1 MTTLMVIA
9 HAPLA
14 SALRSCA
21 AHVFPDEGES
31 ILVLDVEAG
40 QSPDA
45 VLEAAQL
52 VLGAHAPALI
62 LTDIFGATPANT
74 ASKLADGNR
83 CKVLAGVNLPMLL
96 RALTYRNEP
105 LDVLLEKA
113 MTGGAQGILPVDLT
127 THQKQAKRAH
137 DPREHHYQ
145 Q

>member
-52 VLGAHAPALI
+52 VLGAPRTRADL
-62 LTDIFGATPANT
+62 DGYFRRNT
-74 ASKLADGNR
+74 REYSKQTCR
-83 CKVLAGVNLPMLL
+83 WQ
-96 RALTYRNEP
+96 P
-105 LDVLLEKA
+105 L
-113 MTGGAQGILPVDLT
+113 QGT
-127 THQKQAKRAH
+127 RW
-137 DPREHHYQ
+137 R
-145 Q
+145 

>member
-1 MTTLMVIA
+1 M
-9 HAPLA
+9 
-14 SALRSCA
+14 
-21 AHVFPDEGES
+21 
-31 ILVLDVEAG
+31 
-40 QSPDA
+40 
-45 VLEAAQL
+45 
-52 VLGAHAPALI
+52 VLGANAPALI
-62 LTDIFGATPANT
+62 LTDILGATPANT

-127 THQKQAKRAH
+127 TPQKQAKRAH